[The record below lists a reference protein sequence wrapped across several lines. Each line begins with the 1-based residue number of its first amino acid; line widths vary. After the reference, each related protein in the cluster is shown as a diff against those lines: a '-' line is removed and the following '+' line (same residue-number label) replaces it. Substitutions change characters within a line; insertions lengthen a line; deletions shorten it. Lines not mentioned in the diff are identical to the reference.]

1 MPDDQGPNMEV
12 RAFIAVVLSLGVM
25 VGYQY
30 FFAAAPP
37 ELGVETVIEAPRPE
51 ADEAAE
57 IEATKQEAAGA
68 AGAVLGAAEPEG
80 PGIVTGDGPEQVT
93 LETTRYRMVLDNRGG
108 LISSVELIGFSGDF
122 GGPLELV
129 VQAPDLDPVGFLSLT
144 TPERPEVAAAANQAL
159 YRLTI
164 DGFQSRSTVR
174 AERPVVIRWQWVDAN
189 GWSVDKELTV
199 HPDGYLSDL
208 RISVESPVDTPM
220 FLTLGPGLEMGADT
234 SRAGIYL
241 MAGTILFDGSS
252 LDHLADAELD
262 DLCSDA
268 LAASTGCDPE
278 TRFTN
283 VAWGGVQSAYFAALF
298 VPEAP
303 VLVYRSAVAAPELT
317 EEEAAAEDTSTEGN
331 VGTRAVFGIELRS
344 GVPIEM
350 PLYIGPK
357 DYEQLAAEGHDLE
370 RAVDYGTFRMLARPV
385 AVTLETLYEY
395 TGNYGWAI
403 ILATFGV
410 RLIFFPLSHSS
421 MKSMRKM
428 QKLQPQMNAIR
439 AKYKGAKDT
448 DKRQEMN
455 AQVMQLYKDNGVSP
469 LGGCLPMLLQ
479 MPVLFGFYA
488 AISVSIISRHA
499 PFGLWIQDLSKMDP
513 YYVLPLMMGAAMYGQ
528 QRMSP
533 GTGDPMQQRI
543 FRLMPIM
550 FTFFF
555 LTFPSGLVIYW
566 LVNTGLGIG
575 QQAFVNHQLGA
586 ADAKATPVPKGKKK
600 KGWKGGAA
608 KRKKGGKK

>member
-30 FFAAAPP
+30 FFASAPP
-37 ELGVETVIEAPRPE
+37 DLGLETVIEVPRPQAGE
-51 ADEAAE
+51 LAE
-57 IEATKQEAAGA
+57 IEVTEQEPAEDAVPSAAD
-68 AGAVLGAAEPEG
+68 PEG
-80 PGIVTGDGPEQVT
+80 PAIVTGDGPEQVT
-93 LETTRYRMVLDNRGG
+93 LETMRYRMVLDNRGG
-108 LISSVELIGFSGDF
+108 LITSLELLGFDADF

-129 VQAPDLDPVGFLSLT
+129 VQAPDQDPGGLLSLA

-164 DGFQSRSTVR
+164 DGFPARSTVR
-174 AERPVVIRWQWVDAN
+174 AERPVVIRWQWVDGN

-199 HPDGYLSDL
+199 HPNGYLSDL

-234 SRAGIYL
+234 SRTGIYL
-241 MAGTILFDGSS
+241 MAGAVLFNGAA
-252 LDHLADAELD
+252 LEHLADE
-262 DLCSDA
+262 DLEV
-268 LAASTGCDPE
+268 LPLHNPTGE
-278 TRFTN
+278 AQIRFDN
-283 VAWGGVQSAYFAALF
+283 VAWGGIQSDYFAALF

-303 VLVYRSAVAAPELT
+303 MSVYVSAVPAPELT
-317 EEEAAAEDTSTEGN
+317 EEAAAEETSPNGN
-331 VGTRAVFGIELRS
+331 PGTRAVFGVELRS
-344 GVPIEM
+344 GVPVEI

-357 DYEQLAAEGHDLE
+357 DYALLAAEGHELE
-370 RAVDYGTFRMLARPV
+370 RVVDYGMFKMLARPV
-385 AVTLETLYEY
+385 AVTLETLYEF
-395 TGNYGWAI
+395 TGNYGLAI

-439 AKYKGAKDT
+439 AKYKGTKDT

-455 AQVMQLYKDNGVSP
+455 AEVMQLYKDNGVSP

-488 AISVSIISRHA
+488 AISVSIVSRHA

-586 ADAKATPVPKGKKK
+586 ADAIATPGPKGKKK
-600 KGWKGGAA
+600 KGQKGGAA